1 MSTSLPNENQVEGK
15 LKQAEGKAIDVKG
28 DLTDSPADDIKG
40 KLKVAE
46 GKIQE
51 VVGNVEQKIHDSTK

>member
-1 MSTSLPNENQVEGK
+1 MTNENIVKGK
-15 LKQAEGKAIDVKG
+15 LKQAEGKAQDAAG

-40 KLKVAE
+40 KLKQVE

-51 VVGNVEQKIHDSTK
+51 GFGKAQEAVKDVLDKK